1 MTIGIIG
8 AGHIGG
14 TVAQLLVDDGH
25 TVVLSNSRGPET
37 LREQIQT
44 LGPNATAKTSTEA
57 AEMGDIVMEA
67 IPFGRVTGLP
77 SEALAGRILVTAS
90 NYYPDR
96 DGRIEAVDD
105 GRLTQSEWTAEQV
118 GGARVV
124 KAFNTIYWQ
133 HLRDQ
138 GNASLPLDDRR
149 VIPLAGDDRDAKARI
164 SELIESIGFAPL
176 DMGSLREG
184 GRRMEPGAPI
194 YNKEWTLAEARTHLA
209 IPPA

>member
-14 TVAQLLVDDGH
+14 TVAQQLVDAGH

-37 LREQIQT
+37 LREQIQS
-44 LGPNATAKTSTEA
+44 LGSNATAKTSTKA
-57 AEMGDIVMEA
+57 AEMCDIVMEA

-77 SEALAGRILVTAS
+77 AEALAGKILVTAS

-96 DGRIEAVDD
+96 DGRIDAVDD
-105 GRLTQSEWTAEQV
+105 GLTQSEWTAEQV
-118 GGARVV
+118 GDARVV

-138 GNASLPLDDRR
+138 GNPSLPLDDRR
-149 VIPLAGDDRDAKARI
+149 VIPLAGDDRDAKARV
-164 SELIESIGFAPL
+164 SEMIESIGFAPL

-194 YNKEWTLAEARTHLA
+194 YNKEWTLAQARTHLA
-209 IPPA
+209 MPPA

>member
-14 TVAQLLVDDGH
+14 TVAQQLVDAGH

-37 LREQIQT
+37 LREQIQS
-44 LGPNATAKTSTEA
+44 LGSNATAKTSKKA

-77 SEALAGRILVTAS
+77 AEALAGKILVTAS

-96 DGRIEAVDD
+96 DGRIDAVDD
-105 GRLTQSEWTAEQV
+105 GLTQSEWTAEQV
-118 GGARVV
+118 GDARVV

-138 GNASLPLDDRR
+138 GNPSLPLDDRR
-149 VIPLAGDDRDAKARI
+149 VIPLAGDDRDAKARV
-164 SELIESIGFAPL
+164 SEMIESIGFAPL

-194 YNKEWTLAEARTHLA
+194 YNKEWTLAQARRHLA
-209 IPPA
+209 MPPA

>member
-14 TVAQLLVDDGH
+14 TVAQQLVDAGH

-37 LREQIQT
+37 LHEHIRA
-44 LGPNATAKTSTEA
+44 LGPNATARTSTEA

-67 IPFGRVTGLP
+67 IPFGRVTSLP
-77 SEALAGRILVTAS
+77 TDALAGKILVTAS

-105 GRLTQSEWTAEQV
+105 GLTQSEWTAQQV
-118 GGARVV
+118 GDARVV

-138 GNASLPLDDRR
+138 GNPSLPLDDRR
-149 VIPLAGDDRDAKARI
+149 VIPLAGDDRDAKARV
-164 SELIESIGFAPL
+164 SGLIESIGFAPL

-194 YNKEWTLAEARTHLA
+194 YNKEWTLAQARTHLA
-209 IPPA
+209 MPPA

>member
-14 TVAQLLVDDGH
+14 TVAQQLVDAGH

-37 LREQIQT
+37 LHEHIQA
-44 LGPNATAKTSTEA
+44 LGPNATARTSTEA

-77 SEALAGRILVTAS
+77 TDALAGKILVTAS

-105 GRLTQSEWTAEQV
+105 GLTQSEWTAKQV
-118 GGARVV
+118 GDARVV

-138 GNASLPLDDRR
+138 GNPSLPLDDRR
-149 VIPLAGDDRDAKARI
+149 VIPLAGDDRDAKARV
-164 SELIESIGFAPL
+164 SGLIESIGFAPL

-194 YNKEWTLAEARTHLA
+194 YNKEWTLAQARTHLA
-209 IPPA
+209 MPPA

>member
-14 TVAQLLVDDGH
+14 TVAQQLVDAGH

-37 LREQIQT
+37 LHEHIQA
-44 LGPNATAKTSTEA
+44 LGPNATARTSTEA

-77 SEALAGRILVTAS
+77 SEALAGKILVTAS

-105 GRLTQSEWTAEQV
+105 GLTQSEWTAKQV
-118 GGARVV
+118 GDARVV

-138 GNASLPLDDRR
+138 GNPSLPLDDRR
-149 VIPLAGDDRDAKARI
+149 VIPLAGDDRDAKARV
-164 SELIESIGFAPL
+164 SEMIESIGFAPL

-194 YNKEWTLAEARTHLA
+194 YNTEWTLAQARMHLA
-209 IPPA
+209 MPPA

>member
-14 TVAQLLVDDGH
+14 TVAQQLVDAGH

-37 LREQIQT
+37 LHEHIRA
-44 LGPNATAKTSTEA
+44 LGPNATARTSTEA

-77 SEALAGRILVTAS
+77 TDALAGKILVTAS

-105 GRLTQSEWTAEQV
+105 GLTQSEWTAQQV
-118 GGARVV
+118 GDARVV

-138 GNASLPLDDRR
+138 GNPSLPLDDRR
-149 VIPLAGDDRDAKARI
+149 VIPLAGDDRDAKARV
-164 SELIESIGFAPL
+164 SGLIESIGFAPL

-194 YNKEWTLAEARTHLA
+194 YNKEWTLAQARTHLA
-209 IPPA
+209 MPPA

>member
-14 TVAQLLVDDGH
+14 TVAQQLVDAGH

-37 LREQIQT
+37 LREQIQS
-44 LGPNATAKTSTEA
+44 LGSNATARTSTEA

-77 SEALAGRILVTAS
+77 AEALAGKILVTAS

-96 DGRIEAVDD
+96 DGRIDAVDD
-105 GRLTQSEWTAEQV
+105 GLTQSEWTATQV
-118 GGARVV
+118 GDARVV

-138 GNASLPLDDRR
+138 GNPSLPLDDRR
-149 VIPLAGDDRDAKARI
+149 VIPLAGDDRDAKARV
-164 SELIESIGFAPL
+164 SEMIESIGFAPL

-194 YNKEWTLAEARTHLA
+194 YNKEWTLAQARRHLA
-209 IPPA
+209 MPPA

>member
-1 MTIGIIG
+1 MTIVIIG

-14 TVAQLLVDDGH
+14 TVAQQLVDAGH

-37 LREQIQT
+37 LREQIQS
-44 LGPNATAKTSTEA
+44 LGSNATAKTSTKA
-57 AEMGDIVMEA
+57 AEMCDIVMEA

-77 SEALAGRILVTAS
+77 AEALAGKILVTAS

-96 DGRIEAVDD
+96 DGRIDAVDD
-105 GRLTQSEWTAEQV
+105 GLTQSEWTAEQV
-118 GGARVV
+118 GDARVV

-138 GNASLPLDDRR
+138 GNPSLPLDDRR
-149 VIPLAGDDRDAKARI
+149 VIPLAGDDRDAKARV
-164 SELIESIGFAPL
+164 SEMIESIGFAPL

-194 YNKEWTLAEARTHLA
+194 YNKEWTLAQARTHLA
-209 IPPA
+209 MPPA

>member
-14 TVAQLLVDDGH
+14 TVAQQLVDAGH

-37 LREQIQT
+37 LHEHIRA
-44 LGPNATAKTSTEA
+44 LGPNATARTSTEA

-77 SEALAGRILVTAS
+77 TDALAGKILVTAS

-105 GRLTQSEWTAEQV
+105 GLTQSEWTAKQV
-118 GGARVV
+118 GDARVV
-124 KAFNTIYWQ
+124 KALNTIYWQ

-138 GNASLPLDDRR
+138 GNPSLPLDDRR
-149 VIPLAGDDRDAKARI
+149 VIPLAGDDRDAKARV
-164 SELIESIGFAPL
+164 SGLIESIGFAPL

-194 YNKEWTLAEARTHLA
+194 YNKEWTLAQARTHLA
-209 IPPA
+209 MPPA

>member
-14 TVAQLLVDDGH
+14 TVAQQLVDAGY

-37 LREQIQT
+37 LREQIQS
-44 LGPNATAKTSTEA
+44 LGSNATARTSTEA

-77 SEALAGRILVTAS
+77 AEALVGKILVTAS

-105 GRLTQSEWTAEQV
+105 GLTQSEWTATQV
-118 GGARVV
+118 GDARVV

-138 GNASLPLDDRR
+138 GNPSLPLDDRR
-149 VIPLAGDDRDAKARI
+149 VIPLAGDDRDAKARV
-164 SELIESIGFAPL
+164 SEMIESIGFAPL

-194 YNKEWTLAEARTHLA
+194 YNKEWTLAQARRHLA
-209 IPPA
+209 MPPA